1 MKLTRRQ
8 LAAALGSAAAWP
20 LAARG
25 QQGDRVRRL
34 GILMNVAKEDPAGIA
49 DLVAFRMALA
59 ELNWI
64 EGRNIQIETRWP
76 GSDIERIAALAKE
89 LVELKPDVL
98 LARSTPT
105 TAALRHEISTA
116 PIVFVNV
123 TEPVEQGFVQSLAR
137 PGGNVTG
144 FSNFEPAITGKWL
157 QLLKEA
163 DPRIARVALVH
174 NPQTAPF
181 AGTFVRSAQSSASAF
196 RLEVTAMPVQ
206 SDADIEAAMNAFA
219 QRPGGALV
227 AIPDSFNAAHRD
239 AIISQAARNRLP
251 TLYAVTASAPAG
263 GLMAYAVD
271 TTDLMRRAA
280 SYVDRI
286 FKGTKP
292 GELPVQFPAKFDFAI
307 NLKTARALG
316 LQIPQGLL
324 ATADELIE

>member
-1 MKLTRRQ
+1 MIRRRDFVT
-8 LAAALGSAAAWP
+8 LLGSAATWP
-20 LAARG
+20 VAARG
-25 QQGDRVRRL
+25 QQADRVRRL
-34 GILMNVAKEDPAGIA
+34 GVLMNLVKDDPAGIA

-59 ELNWI
+59 ELNWV

-76 GSDIERIAALAKE
+76 GSDIERAEALAKE
-89 LVELKPDVL
+89 LVEFKPDVL

-105 TAALRHEISTA
+105 TAALKRETSTA

-123 TEPVEQGFVQSLAR
+123 IEPVEQGFVQSLAR

-163 DPRIARVALVH
+163 DPQIGRVALVH

-181 AGTFVRSAQSSASAF
+181 AGTFVRSAQSAASAF
-196 RLEVTAMPVQ
+196 RLEVSAMPVQ
-206 SDADIEAAMNAFA
+206 NVADIEAAMTEFA
-219 QRPGGALV
+219 HRPGGALV
-227 AIPDSFNAAHRD
+227 VIPDSFNAEHRD
-239 AIISQAARNRLP
+239 VIISQAARNRLP
-251 TLYAVTASAPAG
+251 TLYAIAASTPAG

-280 SYVDRI
+280 TYVDRI
-286 FKGTKP
+286 LKGTKP
-292 GELPVQFPAKFDFAI
+292 GELPVQFPAKFDFGI

-316 LQIPQGLL
+316 LQIPPVLL
-324 ATADELIE
+324 AAADEVIDE